1 MKRFLSALWRM
12 IKSNW
17 VLKIMSILFAIILWS
32 YVIAENDPLR
42 TREIED
48 VTVRYSNTEELSA
61 KDLTISGSFSDIL
74 STVNVKV
81 EVKQNEIR
89 YLSNQ
94 NVFAYVDLSVI
105 DDTGDYDLDITATSS
120 YGEVLS
126 VTPSQISLHIDDLVT
141 RMVPVRVV
149 TSGDVADGYY
159 AMDPVVSPEVV
170 SITGARADVEQVVRS
185 VCYVDLTGR
194 SESFKESV
202 EVELIDANGGTV
214 DSKLFTSS
222 IPSVI
227 VDLEVVAM
235 KSVPVSTDGLLLGE
249 DEIASGY
256 EVSEITV
263 TPQTVDIIGNKSV
276 LDGIDSIGLTP
287 VSVSGTSEDI
297 VRLLD
302 YDLPSGVSLL
312 SEGQAQ
318 VYISIKEITD
328 VKTFDRVPVEL
339 MNLPKGMSAS
349 LDISS
354 IDVSVIAGI
363 NKLDQLFKQDITAYV
378 DLDGLSAGK
387 HTLTI
392 MYTMPEGF
400 DEQSVS
406 STTKQVVVTLSK

>member
-1 MKRFLSALWRM
+1 ML
-12 IKSNW
+12 KSNW
-17 VLKIMSILFAIILWS
+17 VLKIMSVLFAIILWS

-42 TREIED
+42 SREIED
-48 VTVRYSNTEELSA
+48 VSVRYTNTEELSA
-61 KDLTISGSFSDIL
+61 KELTISGSFSDIL

-89 YLSNQ
+89 YLSNK

-105 DDTGDYDLDITATSS
+105 DGTGDYDLDISATSS

-126 VTPSQISLHIDDLVT
+126 VSPSQISLHIDDLVT
-141 RMVPVRVV
+141 RLVPVEVV

-170 SITGARADVEQVVRS
+170 SITGARADVEKVVRS
-185 VCYVDLTGR
+185 VCYVDLSGL
-194 SESFKESV
+194 SKSFKESV
-202 EVELIDANGGTV
+202 ELELIDTDGNTV

-249 DEIASGY
+249 DEISSGY

-263 TPQTVDIIGNKSV
+263 TPETVDIIGSKSV
-276 LDGIDSIGLTP
+276 LDGIGSVGLTP
-287 VSVSGTSEDI
+287 VSVSGASEDI

-318 VYISIKEITD
+318 VYISVKEITD

-339 MNLPKGMSAS
+339 MNIPKGMNAS

-354 IDVSVIAGI
+354 IDVSVIAGV
-363 NKLDQLFKQDITAYV
+363 NKLEQLFKQDITAYV

-387 HTLTI
+387 HTITI
-392 MYTMPEGF
+392 MYTLPEGF
-400 DEQSVS
+400 DQQSVS

>member
-12 IKSNW
+12 LKSNW

-61 KDLTISGSFSDIL
+61 KKLTVSGSFAEIL
-74 STVNVKV
+74 STVDVKV
-81 EVKQNEIR
+81 EVKQNEIK
-89 YLSNQ
+89 YLSNK

-105 DDTGDYDLDITATSS
+105 EGTGDYDLDITATSS

-141 RMVPVRVV
+141 RLVPVEVV

-159 AMDPVVSPEVV
+159 AMDPIVSPEVV
-170 SITGARADVEQVVRS
+170 SITGARADVEKVVRS
-185 VCYVDLTGR
+185 ICYVDLTGL
-194 SESFKESV
+194 SKSFKESV
-202 EVELIDANGGTV
+202 ELELIDTDGNTV
-214 DSKLFTSS
+214 DRKLFTSS

-227 VDLEVVAM
+227 VNLEVVAM
-235 KSVPVSTDGLLLGE
+235 KTVPVSTDGLLLGE

-276 LDGIDSIGLTP
+276 LDSIDAVALTP

-302 YDLPSGVSLL
+302 YDLPRGVSLL

-339 MNLPKGMSAS
+339 MNIPKGMSAS
-349 LDISS
+349 LDTSS
-354 IDVSVIAGI
+354 IDVSIIAGI

-392 MYTMPEGF
+392 MYTLPEGF